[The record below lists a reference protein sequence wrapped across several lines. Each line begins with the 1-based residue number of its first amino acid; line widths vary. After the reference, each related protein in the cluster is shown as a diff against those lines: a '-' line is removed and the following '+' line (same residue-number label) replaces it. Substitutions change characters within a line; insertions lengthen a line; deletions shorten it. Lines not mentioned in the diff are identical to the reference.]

1 MFHRELS
8 IALKNVHVSRAVSSL
23 PYKSSEYNDFLEI
36 FTHKYGIDTVKAAL
50 NELYHYKYNIADI
63 KRLTAAKIIKN
74 YSI

>member
-8 IALKNVHVSRAVSSL
+8 RALKNIHVSRAISSL
-23 PYKSSEYNDFLEI
+23 PYKSSEYIDFLEI

-50 NELYHYKYNIADI
+50 NELYYYKYNIADI